1 MIKPTQ
7 NKIDAH
13 TNIASLIAEFKQ
25 RGGVIERLP
34 VGVAGDLK
42 KMRYIGREAL
52 RGSRNRLGEN

>member
-13 TNIASLIAEFKQ
+13 TNVAFLIAEFKQ

-34 VGVAGDLK
+34 IGVAGDLK
-42 KMRYIGREAL
+42 KRRYIGREAL